1 MEFEDLNV
9 MFGYES
15 KLIFLHPD
23 NCTLRTIAIFLSLT
37 PKTICKRIMAFL
49 FLMRDFCHIILQL
62 KPEK

>member
-23 NCTLRTIAIFLSLT
+23 NCTLTTAQKGGDAGHS
-37 PKTICKRIMAFL
+37 
-49 FLMRDFCHIILQL
+49 
-62 KPEK
+62 